1 MAEKPI
7 HLENDLSQPVELRVK
22 HPVAMSTP
30 LPEDPAFWTVD
41 ESRVLNPL
49 QGLYTFS
56 YTIFFTSYHQ
66 VMNKNGFYGEVH
78 PHSYR
83 LNVKVQA
90 KATFLDNKIVLPYE
104 SIRETLNKIS
114 QAYEGKMLNRLP
126 PFKQMQPT
134 TENLTGVL
142 WQQLEYLTKV
152 KPFKVLEITLMESPT
167 IGVTYSR

>member
-1 MAEKPI
+1 MADKPT
-7 HLENDLSQPVELRVK
+7 HLMNDLSQPVDFQRN
-22 HPVAMSTP
+22 HPAAIPVP
-30 LPEDPAFWTVD
+30 LPEDTAFWTID

-49 QGLYTFS
+49 QGMYTFS
-56 YTIFFTSYHQ
+56 YTIFFTAYHQ
-66 VMNKNGFYGEVH
+66 VMNNVGLYGEVH

-83 LNVKVQA
+83 LNLTVQA

-104 SIRETLNKIS
+104 SIRETLNRIS
-114 QAYEGKMLNRLP
+114 QAYEGKLLNHLP
-126 PFKQMQPT
+126 PFSIMQPT

-152 KPFKVLEITLMESPT
+152 KPFRVLEITLMESPT